1 MEFGIRP
8 RGKRFKPAKRDLT
21 PTELANIEANRSR
34 PMFTEEQLARM
45 AAEKPTYR
53 PACPSGKH
61 DTDNN
66 GICYTC
72 GKYIAAGDA
81 GRFI

>member
-1 MEFGIRP
+1 MEFGIKP
-8 RGKRFKPAKRDLT
+8 RGKRFKPAKSDLT
-21 PTELANIEANRSR
+21 PTELANIEVNKNRA
-34 PMFTEEQLARM
+34 MFSEKTLAMM

-66 GICYTC
+66 GTCYTC
-72 GKYIAAGDA
+72 GRYVPAADA
-81 GRFI
+81 GSFI